1 METHAARSTSPST
14 MSARRTLSSA
24 FGILLMACG
33 TAAPAG
39 FRGDRID
46 DGAED
51 ADPDPAFA
59 ESSATRADGSAVLRG
74 IVHAPQ
80 PKISISGALVYL
92 TDQRPDAISP
102 AVFCDRCVRLVDG
115 TPFTLSNAK
124 GEFSLAASKLGKQY
138 LVVQKGGFRRV
149 RSIDV
154 KEGQQNLAAA
164 LTTLPARADTAN
176 GDDVPRMAIVK
187 GSSDPIE
194 ESLVKLGVAR
204 EALTM
209 TSAAILRD
217 AAQLKRFHI
226 LFLPCGDDATA
237 SKDPTVQKNLRDFAA
252 AGGRVYATDWHYDF
266 VHQVWPGYVQFK
278 GQSAAPCSG
287 CSDLVY
293 DAPATVNDDGMDKWL
308 AANGAAN
315 VRLEANYVTISSVGQ
330 VQSTDAAGASVTVKP
345 KVWVTGQTPDGARP
359 ATVSFERAC
368 GRVLFSTY
376 HTEPSTD
383 PSLKAQELA
392 LLYVLLEVSVCNE
405 SPTGTVP
412 GPR

>member
-1 METHAARSTSPST
+1 MGTPSARSRST
-14 MSARRTLSSA
+14 TLVRRALSFA
-24 FGILLMACG
+24 LGILFMACG
-33 TAAPAG
+33 SAAPGG
-39 FRGDRID
+39 FRGDRVD
-46 DGAED
+46 DGDEAG
-51 ADPDPAFA
+51 DPAFA
-59 ESSATRADGSAVLRG
+59 ESSASRADGRALLRG
-74 IVHAPQ
+74 TVHAPQ

-92 TDQRPDAISP
+92 TDESPDAIP
-102 AVFCDRCVRLVDG
+102 PTVFCDRCVRLVDG
-115 TPFTLSNAK
+115 TPFTLSDAK
-124 GEFSLAASKLGKQY
+124 GDFSLPASKLGKQY

-149 RSIDV
+149 RPIEV
-154 KEGQQNLAAA
+154 KDGDQNVAAA
-164 LTTLPARADTAN
+164 LTTLPAKADPAK
-176 GDDVPRMAIVK
+176 GDEVPRMAIVK

-226 LFLPCGDDATA
+226 VFLPCGDDATS
-237 SKDPTVQKNLRDFAA
+237 SKDATVQKNLRDFAA

-278 GQSAAPCSG
+278 GQSAMPCSG
-287 CSDLVY
+287 CSDRVY
-293 DAPATVNDDGMDKWL
+293 DAAATVDDDGLDKWL
-308 AANGAAN
+308 GVNGAAN
-315 VRLEANYVTISSVGQ
+315 VRLEANYVTITSVRP
-330 VQSTDAAGASVTVKP
+330 VQSTAANGASVTVTP

-359 ATVSFERAC
+359 ATVSFEHAC

-376 HTEPSTD
+376 HTEPSTA
-383 PSLKAQELA
+383 PGLKAQELA

>member
-1 METHAARSTSPST
+1 METRTAARARSTTSV
-14 MSARRTLSSA
+14 RLTLSVVA
-24 FGILLMACG
+24 GILLIACG
-33 TAAPAG
+33 SAAPAG
-39 FRGDRID
+39 FRGAGNGNDE
-46 DGAED
+46 DGEGG
-51 ADPDPAFA
+51 DPAFA
-59 ESSATRADGSAVLRG
+59 ESSATSADGSAILRG
-74 IVHAPQ
+74 TVHAPQ
-80 PKISISGALVYL
+80 PRITISGALVYL
-92 TDQRPDAISP
+92 TDTSPDAIAP
-102 AVFCDRCVRLVDG
+102 TTFCDRCVRLVDG
-115 TPFTLSNAK
+115 TPFTLSDAK
-124 GEFSLAASKLGKQY
+124 GDFSLPVSKLGKQY

-149 RSIDV
+149 RQIDV
-154 KEGQQNLAAA
+154 KDGEQSIAAA
-164 LTTLPARADTAN
+164 ITTLPAKADKAK

-194 ESLVKLGVAR
+194 QSLAKLGVAA

-226 LFLPCGDDATA
+226 VFLPCGDDATV
-237 SKDPTVQKNLRDFAA
+237 SKEPIVQKNLRDFVV

-278 GQSAAPCSG
+278 GQSTMPCSG
-287 CSDLVY
+287 CSDRIY
-293 DAPATVNDDGMDKWL
+293 DAPATVGDDGLDKWL

-315 VRLEANYVTISSVGQ
+315 VRLEANYVTVSSVRP
-330 VQSTDAAGASVTVKP
+330 VQSTDASGASFTVTP
-345 KVWVTGQTPDGARP
+345 KVWVTAQTPDGVRP
-359 ATVSFERAC
+359 ATVSFEQAC

-376 HTEPSTD
+376 HTQPSAG
-383 PSLKAQELA
+383 PGLKAQELA